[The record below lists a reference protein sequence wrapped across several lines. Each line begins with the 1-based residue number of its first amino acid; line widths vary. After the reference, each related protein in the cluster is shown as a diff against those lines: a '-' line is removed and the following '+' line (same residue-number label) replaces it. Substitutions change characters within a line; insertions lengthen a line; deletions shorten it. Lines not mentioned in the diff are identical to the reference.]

1 MDTSLSLA
9 RGTAAPVPATPV
21 VGAGVVRIADDKAML
36 RAAADLTRDLV
47 KPRPSVYWGDLIAS
61 VALGYGALV
70 VAATSDSTAV
80 VVVAAIVSVLGL
92 YRGLSFIH
100 EVSHMKHA
108 SVPNFRLGWNVLV
121 GVPLL
126 TP

>member
-9 RGTAAPVPATPV
+9 RGTAAPVPPI
-21 VGAGVVRIADDKAML
+21 GVVRVADDKAML

-47 KPRPSVYWGDLIAS
+47 KPRPLVYWGDLIAS
-61 VALGYGALV
+61 MVLGYGALF

-80 VVVAAIVSVLGL
+80 AVIAAIASVLGL

-108 SVPNFRLGWNVLV
+108 SVPNFRLGWNILV
-121 GVPLL
+121 GVPMM
-126 TP
+126 TPS